1 MTAMTDQDFTAI
13 DRHEEA
19 EAAQDVEGVVATF
32 GPDAVLEPK
41 PTGREFIG
49 PAEIRVFYQDLFGAF
64 PDLEP
69 RLLHRYQ
76 DGSVIIDELVF
87 SGTHGGP
94 FMGIPA
100 TDRHIEVAASVIY
113 EVRDGQLIREAAY
126 WDVATMLVQMGI
138 LPPPGES
145 AGEEQR

>member
-1 MTAMTDQDFTAI
+1 VTAITDQDFTVI

-64 PDLEP
+64 PDLAP
-69 RLLHRYQ
+69 RLVHRYR
-76 DGSVIIDELVF
+76 DGAVVIDELVF
-87 SGTHGGP
+87 SGTHAGP

-100 TDRHIEVAASVIY
+100 TDRPVEVAASVVY